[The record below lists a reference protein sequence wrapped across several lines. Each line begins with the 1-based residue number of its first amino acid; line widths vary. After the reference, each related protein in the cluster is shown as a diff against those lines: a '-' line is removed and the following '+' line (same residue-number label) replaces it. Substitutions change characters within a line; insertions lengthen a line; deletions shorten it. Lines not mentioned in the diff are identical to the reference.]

1 MAVPNG
7 LKIPPLEQRK
17 KRGCCKYHNFLGYK
31 TSHCVLFKDLVKRSL
46 NKGRLRF
53 GDRAKPQMQVDG
65 DRLNYVGTMYTKVA
79 SYNVVEAIADVVERL
94 YVEAKDD
101 VVECQMVEVSRSPKV
116 ADEITPKLQFDENAK
131 AAYPMVKEELIDF
144 LNRC

>member
-1 MAVPNG
+1 
-7 LKIPPLEQRK
+7 
-17 KRGCCKYHNFLGYK
+17 
-31 TSHCVLFKDLVKRSL
+31 
-46 NKGRLRF
+46 
-53 GDRAKPQMQVDG
+53 
-65 DRLNYVGTMYTKVA
+65 MYTKVA